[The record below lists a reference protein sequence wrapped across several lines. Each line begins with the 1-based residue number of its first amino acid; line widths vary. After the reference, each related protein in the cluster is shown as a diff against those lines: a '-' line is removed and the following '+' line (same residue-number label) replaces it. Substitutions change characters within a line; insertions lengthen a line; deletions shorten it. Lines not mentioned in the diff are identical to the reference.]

1 MDECRGYVTL
11 DGDEIQCGRQN
22 HHNANHGPHDN
33 QCPSFK
39 IVDSFCMSVASCTK
53 ACFKLLDTTIQV
65 MLDFED
71 SHAWHNIFTRVWNV
85 VLAFKIV
92 DEGMEFHSHCLPKLC
107 LKRTACGSAKK
118 WMSSLYFNALA
129 CAASKRGSRSSLK

>member
-33 QCPSFK
+33 RCPSFK
-39 IVDSFCMSVASCTK
+39 TVDSFCLSVASRTK
-53 ACFKLLDTTIQV
+53 VCFKLLNTTIQV
-65 MLDFED
+65 TLDFE
-71 SHAWHNIFTRVWNV
+71 SPRAWQDILTRVWNV
-85 VLAFKIV
+85 VPAFKIV
-92 DEGMEFHSHCLPKLC
+92 DEGMEFHSHHLPKLC
-107 LKRTACGSAKK
+107 LKRTACGSVKR

-129 CAASKRGSRSSLK
+129 YAASKRGSGTSLK